1 MVLVFSRGKWVNIPL
16 PHIVDRMWSPQH
28 NFIYATV
35 AQQFLLKG
43 ITEARA
49 AQLAEAYVYKEL
61 CPGLMYDRT
70 LEKELQELAPAET
83 T

>member
-1 MVLVFSRGKWVNIPL
+1 MVLVFSRGKWANIPL

-43 ITEARA
+43 FSEARA
-49 AQLAEAYVYKEL
+49 AQLAEAYVYKQL
-61 CPGLMYDRT
+61 CPGLTYDRA
-70 LEKELQELAPAET
+70 LEQELALAEIA
-83 T
+83 

>member
-1 MVLVFSRGKWVNIPL
+1 MNIPL

-35 AQQFLLKG
+35 AQQFLVKG
-43 ITEARA
+43 FSEARA
-49 AQLAEAYVYKEL
+49 AQLAEAYVYKQL
-61 CPGLMYDRT
+61 CPGLTYDRN
-70 LEKELQELAPAET
+70 LEQELALEET